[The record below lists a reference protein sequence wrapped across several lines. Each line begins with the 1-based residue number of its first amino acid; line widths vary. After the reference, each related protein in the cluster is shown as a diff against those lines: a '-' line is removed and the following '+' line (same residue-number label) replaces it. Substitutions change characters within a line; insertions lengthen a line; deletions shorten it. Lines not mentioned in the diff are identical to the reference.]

1 VKFDESIE
9 FQWDEG
15 NSDKNWLKHQVST
28 SECEEIFFDDQKITL
43 KDVLHSEKEKRLII
57 FGRTKKQRLLFVV
70 YTKRNNKVRIIS
82 ARDADK
88 KEKKIY
94 EKNA

>member
-1 VKFDESIE
+1 MKFDESTE

-15 NSDKNWLKHQVST
+15 NKEKNWLKHQVIM
-28 SECEEIFFDDQKITL
+28 SECEEIFFDDQKIAL

-57 FGRTKKQRLLFVV
+57 FGKTKKDRLLFVV
-70 YTKRNNKVRIIS
+70 YTKRITKIRIIS

-88 KEKKIY
+88 KEKKMY